1 MSKSLPGNYA
11 GYYDKAGFI
20 PQQTD
25 RHELAFF
32 ASLAPAG
39 RPLDVLDLGCAEGAL
54 SVLLAQKGHE
64 VTAADISPSQ
74 LQMVSENAETTGV
87 KISTALCNIENDLSS
102 LKGRQF
108 DLIFC
113 MDVLEHLKSPVAGL
127 ENIRSLLSEKGT
139 AIIHTPNSCAFWQVV
154 RYAMFRKKRKNY
166 FDPRNVLD
174 LHFQL
179 YDAATLEKAL
189 NFVGLKVERFVSTRL
204 SLPFI
209 HRYKIFAP
217 VFRVLSTI
225 FPFLSDTLLVVC
237 SKTEPIDMERQI
249 EYWERKYH

>member
-1 MSKSLPGNYA
+1 MNKTLLTHYTEF
-11 GYYDKAGFI
+11 YDKAGFI

-25 RHELAFF
+25 KHELAFF

-54 SVLLAQKGHE
+54 SVLLAQKGHD
-64 VTAADISPSQ
+64 VTAADISPTQ
-74 LQMVSENAETTGV
+74 LAKASGNAETTGV

-102 LKGRQF
+102 LNGRQF

-127 ENIRSLLSEKGT
+127 ENLRSLLTEKGT

-154 RYAMFRKKRKNY
+154 RYAIFRKKRKNY
-166 FDPRNVLD
+166 FVPRNVLD

-209 HRYKIFAP
+209 HRYTAFVP
-217 VFRVLSTI
+217 VFRALASL

-237 SKTEPIDMERQI
+237 RKTEPIDMEKQI